1 MPPPCHR
8 CRTVRCRW
16 ITPLAVAALTAV
28 AVASAAD
35 PPLDA
40 TVRQVVVVVTPSWDA
55 THGRLA
61 WFEREHMTAWR
72 RMADPVPVTVG
83 RAGCAW
89 GLGLHP
95 TGLPGPTKR
104 EGDLRSPAGVFAIGT
119 AFGAATQLDT
129 GLPYRALDG
138 DDWCIDVP
146 ASPLY
151 NRTVSSRD
159 VGAAAVVGST
169 ERMRRDL
176 PPTSD
181 GQYAIGF
188 IIGHNPRG
196 LAGKGSC
203 IFAHVYAGPGVPTS
217 ACTGFAEADLR
228 RLLAWLRGDARPA
241 FVLLPTPEAGRLRE
255 WGLPDVSAII
265 GSGAR

>member
-8 CRTVRCRW
+8 CRAARCRW
-16 ITPLAVAALTAV
+16 IALLAAPLTGVVAA
-28 AVASAAD
+28 AD
-35 PPLDA
+35 QPLDA
-40 TVRQVVVVVTPSWDA
+40 TVRQVVVVVTPSWNA
-55 THGRLA
+55 TDGRLA
-61 WFEREHMTAWR
+61 WFERDRTTPWR
-72 RMADPVPVTVG
+72 RVAEPVDVTVG

-95 TGLPGPTKR
+95 TGLPGPAKR

-119 AFGAATQLDT
+119 AFGAAARLDT
-129 GLPYRALDG
+129 GLPYRPLDG

-146 ASPLY
+146 ESPLY

-159 VGAAAVVGST
+159 VGVAAVVGST

-196 LAGKGSC
+196 LAGMGSC
-203 IFAHVYAGPGVPTS
+203 VFAHLHAAPGVPTS
-217 ACTGFAEADLR
+217 ACTGFAETDLR

-241 FVLLPTPEAGRLRE
+241 FVLLPAPEAGRLRE
-255 WGLPDVSAII
+255 WGLPDVSAVV
-265 GSGAR
+265 GGGTR